1 MERNSNMMFTFDF
14 HIINDSTGLPEQ
26 VGVCV
31 CVFSV
36 LGDRIDSYRMT
47 LLGACLDNIMGSHFH
62 G

>member
-1 MERNSNMMFTFDF
+1 MMFTFDF

-31 CVFSV
+31 CMFSV

-47 LLGACLDNIMGSHFH
+47 LLGACLDNIMSSHFH